1 MVIKAEDALKAA
13 SILDGL
19 TGLEDLHLDFY
30 HDETNNYRK
39 FHFKSGALNIE
50 NSGEFILGG
59 IVVAPSRRIDISY
72 LKKEMKLDKAIQEM
86 KFKHI
91 AKGDF
96 VEILKSGKLNC
107 FLKFIKSE
115 NINIHI
121 RRVNSFYWG
130 IVDIFDSID
139 VRDYTFLI
147 EHHWLIKDF
156 LYRALN
162 ADIKNTLYILSKYN
176 YPDISSDA
184 ISDFYDSIS
193 YFVKNTEKTFPADDL
208 ARHLLLLSLSLGKKQ
223 NEAVFIQQS
232 DRAVLVD
239 DYSTFYR
246 DCTLRFPNC
255 HHNFDIELEVK
266 KSIEEYPSYYK
277 GNPLLNYS
285 FIDSKLCDEIQ
296 LSDVVVGLMSKMI
309 NFCNKHD
316 FNYLQEIRDEMGAT
330 EIDNLCIIEELI
342 SRSDNKCRGFFHSTV
357 PTHLHSHYYYGILT
371 SS

>member
-13 SILDGL
+13 RIFGGL
-19 TGLEDLHLDFY
+19 TGLEDMRLDFY

-59 IVVAPSRRIDISY
+59 IVIDPNRRIDISY

-115 NINIHI
+115 NIDIHI

-130 IVDIFDSID
+130 IIDIFESID
-139 VRDYTFLI
+139 FEGYEFLI
-147 EHHWLIKDF
+147 ENHWLIKDF
-156 LYRALN
+156 LYRALS
-162 ADIKNTLYILSKYN
+162 ADVGNTLQILSKYN
-176 YPDISSDA
+176 YPDVSSDA
-184 ISDFYDSIS
+184 ISDFYECIS
-193 YFVKNTEKTFPADDL
+193 YLVENTRKTFPADDR
-208 ARHLLLLSLSLGKKQ
+208 AKKWLLFSLSLGKKQ
-223 NEAVFIQQS
+223 AEAVFIQES
-232 DRAVLVD
+232 ERAILVD
-239 DYSTFYR
+239 DYSPFYR

-255 HHNFDIELEVK
+255 HHNFDIELEIK
-266 KSIEEYPSYYK
+266 KNLEECPSYYRDS
-277 GNPLLNYS
+277 PLLNYS

-296 LSDVVVGLMSKMI
+296 LSDVVVGLISKMI
-309 NFCNKHD
+309 DFCNKHD
-316 FNYLQEIRDEMGAT
+316 VNDLQKIKSKMGSMEIE
-330 EIDNLCIIEELI
+330 NLCIIEELI
-342 SRSDNKCRGFFHSTV
+342 SRSDNKCRGFFHNTI
-357 PTHLHSHYYYGILT
+357 PLHLQSHYYKILT